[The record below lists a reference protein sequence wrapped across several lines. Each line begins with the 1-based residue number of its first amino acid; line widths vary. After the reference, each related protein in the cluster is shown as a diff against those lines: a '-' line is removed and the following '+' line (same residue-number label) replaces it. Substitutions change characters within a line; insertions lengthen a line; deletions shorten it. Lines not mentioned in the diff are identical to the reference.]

1 MSENIADSIDRRY
14 WISLT
19 LVAVLVLFN
28 QALLQPP
35 LVRLTTDVP
44 VINIA
49 GRQRMLSQ
57 RLAKAALAFE
67 RERGESGS
75 RHLDELDQVLK
86 IWTERHEQLR
96 QGAIGAPSNERNSVM
111 TQAALDGL
119 QPYFER
125 MRDAARRLLNH
136 ERGGTMDRG
145 ELEVILAN
153 EAEYLRRM
161 EGVVGLYESEARDRI
176 NRLRGIGWGVTA
188 LILGS
193 LAGIGRFILL
203 PAAVLIRRQFSELR
217 EARDDLE
224 SRIRERTGELEAANE
239 RHRVLVEQFSHVART
254 TTTGEMAS
262 GLAHELNQPLG
273 AIANYAE
280 GCLIALK
287 APQPALDEIRSALER
302 LLAATMRTGRII
314 EQIRRFVTRHAP
326 SREPFKADRIV
337 NEVIEILESESKH
350 RGIVVL
356 RDLAPGLPCLMGD
369 PVQVQQVLVNLCR
382 NAFEALSHSQT
393 SKPTLV
399 IQTRHASDG
408 SVEFSVSDNGE
419 GISPDQIDKIFDAYF
434 STRAGGMGMGL
445 AISRTIVEAHQGRFS
460 VESLPGVRT
469 TFRFSLPADPAD
481 NSLDHDAESDGL
493 HH

>member
-67 RERGESGS
+67 REGGESGR

-86 IWTERHEQLR
+86 IWTERHEHLR
-96 QGAIGAPSNERNSVM
+96 QGAIGASSKERNSVM

-125 MRDAARRLLNH
+125 MHDAARRLLNH

-217 EARDDLE
+217 EARDD
-224 SRIRERTGELEAANE
+224 
-239 RHRVLVEQFSHVART
+239 
-254 TTTGEMAS
+254 
-262 GLAHELNQPLG
+262 
-273 AIANYAE
+273 
-280 GCLIALK
+280 
-287 APQPALDEIRSALER
+287 
-302 LLAATMRTGRII
+302 
-314 EQIRRFVTRHAP
+314 
-326 SREPFKADRIV
+326 
-337 NEVIEILESESKH
+337 
-350 RGIVVL
+350 
-356 RDLAPGLPCLMGD
+356 
-369 PVQVQQVLVNLCR
+369 
-382 NAFEALSHSQT
+382 
-393 SKPTLV
+393 
-399 IQTRHASDG
+399 
-408 SVEFSVSDNGE
+408 
-419 GISPDQIDKIFDAYF
+419 
-434 STRAGGMGMGL
+434 
-445 AISRTIVEAHQGRFS
+445 
-460 VESLPGVRT
+460 
-469 TFRFSLPADPAD
+469 
-481 NSLDHDAESDGL
+481 
-493 HH
+493 